1 MDILFSSR
9 KAQEIANTDAKLKQA
24 FRGNPRR
31 ARLIRARLDELADA
45 DTLAVMRSLPQ
56 AYLHELTADRKGQLV
71 VKLDKGYRMVFEV
84 ANVPLPLKPDG
95 GLDWNQ
101 VTAVRVLK
109 LAEDYHD

>member
-1 MDILFSSR
+1 MDILFLSR
-9 KAQEIANTDAKLKQA
+9 KDQEIANDDARLKKA

-31 ARLIRARLDELADA
+31 AKLIRTRLDELADA

-56 AYLHELTADRKGQLV
+56 AHCHELTADRRGQLA

-95 GLDWNQ
+95 GLDWGQ
-101 VTAVRVLK
+101 VTAVRVYK